1 MKATVK
7 KLGLVMSL
15 SLIGLA
21 QPWANTRIGVVY
33 GTSGYKG
40 VSLRTAIAGNPF
52 QSVELTGGVVQGGFF
67 GGLSYQQF
75 LGGACP
81 TGRCGRTNL
90 FDPYLT
96 FGARVEK
103 GIESGVTPK
112 VQGGL
117 GILVNAGQNL
127 EIYGQAQV
135 ESSVVSPRGVLAGA
149 FGARVRF

>member
-1 MKATVK
+1 MKAIAK
-7 KLGLVMSL
+7 ILGLLMMVKM
-15 SLIGLA
+15 GLA
-21 QPWANTRIGVVY
+21 QPWANTGIGVVY

-40 VSLRTAIAGNPF
+40 ISLRTAIAGNPF
-52 QSVELTGGVVQGGFF
+52 QSVELTGGAVQGGFF
-67 GGLSYQQF
+67 GGLAYQQF

-103 GIESGVTPK
+103 GMESGITSK
-112 VQGGL
+112 LHGGL
-117 GILVNAGQNL
+117 GVLVNLGQHL
-127 EIYGQAQV
+127 EVYGQGQV
-135 ESSVVSPRGVLAGA
+135 ESSVVSPKAALSGA